1 MVNKSVYSMI
11 EPYAGF
17 RSDGNG
23 GIFMKIKVNADPE
36 KRDFYVVELDFTDGD
51 RSSATNYRVNDAV
64 LYPSN
69 KKRGENPRRI
79 PISAVGAALRGKS
92 TTIKELLQKYLNK
105 S

>member
-1 MVNKSVYSMI
+1 MI

-23 GIFMKIKVNADPE
+23 GIFMKINVDASPE
-36 KRDFYVVELDFTDGD
+36 KRDFYVVELDLTEGD
-51 RSSATNYRVNDAV
+51 KSLATNYKVNDAV
-64 LYPSN
+64 LYPSS

-79 PISAVGAALRGKS
+79 PISAVGATLRGKG
-92 TTIKELLQKYLNK
+92 TTIRELLQRYLNQ